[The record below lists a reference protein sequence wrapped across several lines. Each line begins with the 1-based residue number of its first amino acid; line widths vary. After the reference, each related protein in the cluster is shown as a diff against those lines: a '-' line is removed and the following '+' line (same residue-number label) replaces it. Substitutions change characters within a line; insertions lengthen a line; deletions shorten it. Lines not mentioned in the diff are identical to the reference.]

1 MQEGCGQAVFSFK
14 CKAVFLFG
22 QNLLPVISRTH
33 SGGVAVAYSKMA
45 PLYYAR
51 KAWSAK
57 MRMQIKLRTNF
68 QVCFLILLGRLYPI
82 GELGDSN

>member
-22 QNLLPVISRTH
+22 QNLLLVISEPTQ
-33 SGGVAVAYSKMA
+33 GGVAYSKMA

-57 MRMQIKLRTNF
+57 MRMQIQLSINF

-82 GELGDSN
+82 GKLGDWN